1 MQRSSPCAQT
11 GTAGAEETIRNR
23 KSRLTELPWPVSP
36 LSGNQLGRYSIYMNE
51 TTQMIDAQ
59 RDAYYYRRAVCMMKS
74 IMEHRDQV
82 RAWKDWQSR
91 HSSDSSGDALFD
103 ELFGG

>member
-1 MQRSSPCAQT
+1 MISRV
-11 GTAGAEETIRNR
+11 
-23 KSRLTELPWPVSP
+23 RLTELPWPVPP
-36 LSGNQLGRYSIYMNE
+36 LSGNQLGRYSSNMNE

-59 RDAYYYRRAVCMMKS
+59 RTAYNYRRAVCMMNS

-82 RAWKDWQSR
+82 RAMKDWEAR
-91 HSSDSSGDALFD
+91 HPDASGDALFD